1 MVWYI
6 QMLSLGFLVA
16 CTVVLQVANNV
27 CAFALVSL
35 HEAMTGPISIL
46 LCVNVYVR
54 ATEGA
59 DM

>member
-1 MVWYI
+1 
-6 QMLSLGFLVA
+6 MLSLGFLVA